1 VKYVKAAGLLALAL
15 LVLLGYRIDSVDPET
30 SDTKGDAAETAE
42 LPAALPPVAPKTL
55 GDWHL
60 PLGPLAQYEP
70 PRKMRPRLYAQAA
83 AVVDCQ
89 TRSLLYGR
97 RETEPRPI
105 ASLVKLLTALVYL
118 ESGGDL
124 ESEIE
129 ITPEDAHGAGKS
141 VLWKGHSFKAQDVLF
156 TALLSSD
163 NRAARA
169 LSRSTPFTQEQFIE
183 RMNDRAREIGCRT
196 MNIVEP
202 TGLSELNVASALDVA
217 RLLAAALSNPTIGK
231 VCRTY
236 RHQFAQLNGRK
247 KYRIVNSNRLLL
259 SRYKEL
265 GGKTGYIV
273 EAGWC
278 VANMIDTPDGPLA
291 VVVLGASSNSSRFSQ
306 CRKLT
311 DWALKY
317 RHKAD
322 AFALSP

>member
-1 VKYVKAAGLLALAL
+1 VKYVKGVGLLTLAL
-15 LVLLGYRIDSVDPET
+15 LLLLGYQIDKIGPEVSET
-30 SDTKGDAAETAE
+30 TGDAAETTDLAS
-42 LPAALPPVAPKTL
+42 ALPVVPPTL

-70 PRKMRPRLYAQAA
+70 PRKMRPRIYAHAA
-83 AVVDCQ
+83 CVVDCQ

-97 RETEPRPI
+97 RETEARPI

-124 ESEIE
+124 DAEIE
-129 ITPEDAHGAGKS
+129 ITPEDARGAGKS
-141 VLWKGHSFKAQDVLF
+141 VLWKGHRFKARDVLY

-169 LSRSTPFTQEQFIE
+169 LARSTPYSLEQFIE
-183 RMNDRAREIGCRT
+183 RMNNRAREIGCRSLSV
-196 MNIVEP
+196 VEP
-202 TGLSELNVASALDVA
+202 TGLSELNVASPLDVA

-247 KYRIVNSNRLLL
+247 KYRIVSSNRLLL

-291 VVVLGASSNSSRFSQ
+291 VVILGASSNSSRFSQ
-306 CRKLT
+306 ARKLT

-317 RHKAD
+317 RHKSD
-322 AFALSP
+322 AFVLTP